1 MNHSEYLR
9 RKLESLPKVYGPAR
23 PGDASETT
31 RIRGAIAAAAGRV
44 RAHPPANIC
53 CGPRVSST
61 PMPSGVVVYKSS
73 PIRVGPGCGL
83 SEDRSHS
90 RSIAV
95 AAGCA
100 MIGAGLCGSTV
111 VPEIRE
117 SCCPQEWTPE
127 VPRDAAGNRTDPTKK
142 AEAYKG
148 RVGCCEY
155 QGLPLQAFGPMCCRP
170 AGNIDTNTM
179 TDVPGRLLPIV
190 PAEKAHCCPA
200 PALSSVDCCCDAN
213 GYPL

>member
-9 RKLESLPKVYGPAR
+9 RKLESLPKVYGPSR

-31 RIRGAIAAAAGRV
+31 RIRGAVAAAAGRLRARPPTRNCCAPHV
-44 RAHPPANIC
+44 R
-53 CGPRVSST
+53 T
-61 PMPSGVVVYKSS
+61 TTLPSGVVVYEST
-73 PIRVGPGCGL
+73 PVRVGPGCGL
-83 SEDRSHS
+83 SEDRSHGH
-90 RSIAV
+90 SIAV

-117 SCCPQEWTPE
+117 PCCPQEWTPE
-127 VPRDAAGNRTDPTKK
+127 VPRDAAGNPTVPTKK

-148 RVGCCEY
+148 RVGCCHY
-155 QGLPLQAFGPMCCRP
+155 QGLPPQAFGPVCCRP
-170 AGNIDTNTM
+170 AGNIDTVTM

-190 PAEKAHCCPA
+190 PAEGPRCCPA
-200 PALSSVDCCCDAN
+200 PAPASDGCCCDVN